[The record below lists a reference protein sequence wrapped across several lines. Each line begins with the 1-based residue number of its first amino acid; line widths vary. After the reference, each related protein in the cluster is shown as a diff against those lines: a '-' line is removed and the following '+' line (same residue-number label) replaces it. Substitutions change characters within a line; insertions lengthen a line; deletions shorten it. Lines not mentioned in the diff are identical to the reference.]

1 MWGEEGDKSDD
12 AWCMMGA
19 TAASANHPG
28 VCSRADGNDLHH
40 AHLGVIG
47 FEVSPL
53 RSLRLLIDELATY
66 Y

>member
-1 MWGEEGDKSDD
+1 
-12 AWCMMGA
+12 MMGA